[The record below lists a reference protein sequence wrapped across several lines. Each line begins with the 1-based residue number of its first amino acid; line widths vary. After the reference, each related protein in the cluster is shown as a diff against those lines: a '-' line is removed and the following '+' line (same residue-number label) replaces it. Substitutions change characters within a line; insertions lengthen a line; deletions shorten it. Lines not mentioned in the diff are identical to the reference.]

1 MPCVLH
7 GMPRHR
13 RALIVAATL
22 LATIAV
28 LRVAPAHA
36 ATVNVTVADN
46 VFQPASV
53 TIAAGDTVVWTQ
65 PGTRVH
71 NVTADDGSFSSGNLA
86 AGGTFSRAFASP
98 GTFRYYCSIHGAPGG
113 IGMSGVVVVQAA
125 QVTTTT
131 AAPTTTTTAAP
142 TTTPTTAAAAA
153 NTTSPTTAA
162 AQVLSA
168 SATAGDTTTA
178 AAPAQP
184 ALANTGLIT
193 LPLVAIALALLLTG
207 AVLVRRTTALAGRG
221 DAGDSGSP
229 AG

>member
-131 AAPTTTTTAAP
+131 ATPTTTTTAAP
-142 TTTPTTAAAAA
+142 TTTPTTAAA

-162 AQVLSA
+162 PQVLSA
-168 SATAGDTTTA
+168 SATAGDTTAA

-184 ALANTGLIT
+184 ALASTGLIT
-193 LPLVAIALALLLTG
+193 LPLLAIALALLLTG

-221 DAGDSGSP
+221 DAGDGGSP
-229 AG
+229 GG

>member
-142 TTTPTTAAAAA
+142 TTTPTTAAA

-162 AQVLSA
+162 PQVLSA
-168 SATAGDTTTA
+168 SATAGDTTAA

-184 ALANTGLIT
+184 ALASTGLIT

-221 DAGDSGSP
+221 DAGDGGSP
-229 AG
+229 GG

>member
-1 MPCVLH
+1 MPGVLQ

-65 PGTRVH
+65 PGSRVH

-86 AGGTFSRAFASP
+86 AGGTFSRVFASA

-131 AAPTTTTTAAP
+131 AAPTTTTTTAAP
-142 TTTPTTAAAAA
+142 TTTTTAAAAA
-153 NTTSPTTAA
+153 SPPTTAA

-168 SATAGDTTTA
+168 SATAGDSTTA
-178 AAPAQP
+178 AAPAAQP
-184 ALANTGLIT
+184 ALASTGLIT
-193 LPLVAIALALLLTG
+193 LPLVAIALALLVTG
-207 AVLVRRTTALAGRG
+207 AVLVRRTTALAGRT
-221 DAGDSGSP
+221 DSGDRGSP
-229 AG
+229 GG